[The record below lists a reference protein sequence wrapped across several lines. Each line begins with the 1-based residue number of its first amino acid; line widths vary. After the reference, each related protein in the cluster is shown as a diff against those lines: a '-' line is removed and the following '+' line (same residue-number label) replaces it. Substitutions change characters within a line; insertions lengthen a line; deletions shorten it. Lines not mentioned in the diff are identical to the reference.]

1 MRLIEIFYKLKALGQ
16 PILQTREVAALLKI
30 KTSTASKILSRLA
43 KHKHII
49 YLRRGLWGIPEQIDP
64 LMLPEYLTAPLPS
77 YISLQ
82 SALFY
87 HAMISQIPNL
97 IYAVSLARTKKFTT
111 PLGTVSIHHI
121 QPDFFF
127 GFEAIGKH
135 QIKMATPEKA
145 IFDTLYLSI
154 AKSKLFYPLPELEL
168 PKRFSIKKVNDMLQN
183 IKSISKRNLLTKRF
197 NKLISSSKFESF

>member
-1 MRLIEIFYKLKALGQ
+1 MQLIEVFFKIKAFGQ
-16 PILQTREVAALLKI
+16 PILQTREVAALLDI
-30 KTSTASKILSRLA
+30 QNATASKILTRLA
-43 KHKHII
+43 EHKHII
-49 YLRRGLWGIPEQIDP
+49 CLRRGLWGIPEQIDP

-77 YISLQ
+77 YVSLQ

-97 IYAVSLARTKKFTT
+97 IYAISLARTRKFTT

-127 GFEAIGKH
+127 GFETIGKQ

-145 IFDTLYLSI
+145 LFDILYFSMT
-154 AKSKLFYPLPELEL
+154 KSKLFYPLPELEL
-168 PKRFSIKKVNDMLQN
+168 PSHFSIKKVNTMLQH
-183 IKSISKRNLLTKRF
+183 IKSTSKRNLLIKRF
-197 NKLISSSKFESF
+197 NKLIENL